1 MAQAA
6 TTAASTGLPKLTISV
21 TDQKPFVWRD
31 ANSNNPEFYTGFVV
45 DLIKEVSRRAGFEY
59 EFSQND
65 DKLIGAVR
73 GGEWA
78 GVIGD
83 VQSGKATI
91 GAGAIT
97 VTADRESVV
106 DFTKPFMTNSINL
119 LVQKPEWT
127 SIGLG
132 YLTRPFSTDY
142 WIMVLVCLLLV
153 GIVFFL
159 IGKFSPYEWGNVAA
173 DRDPR
178 GAKNSFTFRN
188 SYLFALSTISW
199 QGFRE
204 APKSLSGRI
213 MAAFWFLF
221 VLFTLIAYTGNLT
234 AYLLAR
240 PEQIPDMPFRTYEE
254 LLESSDITV
263 GAVNFGSTQKMLM
276 KSRSDTLRS
285 MWSKINSV
293 GSFVDSYEEGVK
305 RVETSNGRFV
315 MFMESASAEY
325 YARKHCNLMLFGEN
339 LFPTSMAFAVPKGSL
354 WRKRINDALTQ
365 IQDDGM
371 MKQLIDQ
378 YWQFGGKCDNVDGRK
393 YVKTAGG
400 ALSSL
405 PIYPITLKDMSVAI
419 LLFFLGMIV
428 AFVFLAIEI
437 LHYAVTKKGKKIE
450 RPNILKNPPKIFRGK
465 KAAKKAPED
474 VEAGAGPSSSGDAL
488 ESVPLEDAEEPAA
501 SSSDELRPEGDEAA
515 KA

>member
-1 MAQAA
+1 MVEHNGQFSVQAGQP
-6 TTAASTGLPKLTISV
+6 TTASSGGLNVLKVSTS
-21 TDQKPFVWRD
+21 DQAGKGGKDVY
-31 ANSNNPEFYTGFVV
+31 SGFVI
-45 DLIKEVSRRAGFEY
+45 DLLEEVARRAGFEV
-59 EFSQND
+59 ELFPNADGQV
-65 DKLIGAVR
+65 GASR
-73 GGEWA
+73 GSGWT

-83 VQSGKATI
+83 VKDGRADI

-97 VTADRESVV
+97 VTSLREDAV
-106 DFTKPFMTNSINL
+106 DFSKPFMSNSINL
-119 LVQKPEWT
+119 LVQKPEWS

-254 LLESSDITV
+254 LLESSDIDV
-263 GAVNFGSTQKMLM
+263 GSVNFGTTQEMLR
-276 KSRSDTLRS
+276 KSHSETLRS
-285 MWSKINSV
+285 LWSKMNSAR
-293 GSFVDSYEEGVK
+293 SFVEDYEDGVQRAEG
-305 RVETSNGRFV
+305 SNGGFV

-325 YARKHCNLMLFGEN
+325 YARKHCDLMVFGEN
-339 LFPTSMAFAVPKGSL
+339 LFPTSMAFALPK
-354 WRKRINDALTQ
+354 T
-365 IQDDGM
+365 
-371 MKQLIDQ
+371 
-378 YWQFGGKCDNVDGRK
+378 
-393 YVKTAGG
+393 
-400 ALSSL
+400 
-405 PIYPITLKDMSVAI
+405 SVW
-419 LLFFLGMIV
+419 
-428 AFVFLAIEI
+428 
-437 LHYAVTKKGKKIE
+437 K
-450 RPNILKNPPKIFRGK
+450 
-465 KAAKKAPED
+465 
-474 VEAGAGPSSSGDAL
+474 
-488 ESVPLEDAEEPAA
+488 
-501 SSSDELRPEGDEAA
+501 
-515 KA
+515 